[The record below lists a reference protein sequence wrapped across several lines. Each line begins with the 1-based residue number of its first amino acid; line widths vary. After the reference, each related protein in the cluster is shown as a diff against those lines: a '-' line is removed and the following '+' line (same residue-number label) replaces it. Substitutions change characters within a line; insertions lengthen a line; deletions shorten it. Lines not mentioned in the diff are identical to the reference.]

1 MQQWCVVNAAWRRK
15 VQREVDA
22 LTGGPL
28 SAGWWFTKAGLRVVF
43 AEVIFMFLV
52 IMNND
57 ADAIMAVNAGEA
69 SVLSIFA
76 LVLTTPDYLVIAA
89 IVFLVAFLLP
99 FLPRRNE
106 ATNRW
111 E

>member
-1 MQQWCVVNAAWRRK
+1 MNAAWRRK
-15 VQREVDA
+15 VRRELDA

-28 SAGWWFTKAGLRVVF
+28 SAGWWFTKAGLRVAF

-52 IMNND
+52 LMNSD
-57 ADAIMAVNAGEA
+57 ADAILAVNAGES
-69 SVLSIFA
+69 SVLSLFV
-76 LVLTTPDYLVIAA
+76 LVLTTPEYLVIAA
-89 IVFLVAFLLP
+89 IVFVVALLLP
-99 FLPRRNE
+99 FLPRRNQ

>member
-1 MQQWCVVNAAWRRK
+1 MNAAWRRK
-15 VQREVDA
+15 VRRELNA

-28 SAGWWFTKAGLRVVF
+28 SAGWWFTKAGLRVAF

-52 IMNND
+52 LMNND
-57 ADAIMAVNAGEA
+57 SAAVMAVNAGQA
-69 SVLSIFA
+69 SVFSLVV
-76 LVLTTPDYLVIAA
+76 LVLTTPSYLVIAA
-89 IVFLVAFLLP
+89 IVFVVALLLP

>member
-1 MQQWCVVNAAWRRK
+1 MQQRCAVNAAWRRK
-15 VQREVDA
+15 VRRELDA

-28 SAGWWFTKAGLRVVF
+28 SAGWWVTKAGLRVAF

-52 IMNND
+52 LMNND
-57 ADAIMAVNAGEA
+57 SAAVMAVNAGEA
-69 SVLSIFA
+69 SLLSLA
-76 LVLTTPDYLVIAA
+76 VLVLTTPDYLVIAG
-89 IVFLVAFLLP
+89 IVFVVALLLP
-99 FLPRRNE
+99 FLPRRNQ

>member
-1 MQQWCVVNAAWRRK
+1 MNAAWRRK
-15 VQREVDA
+15 VRRELDA

-28 SAGWWFTKAGLRVVF
+28 SAGWWVTKAGLRVVF
-43 AEVIFMFLV
+43 AEAMFMFLV

-57 ADAIMAVNAGEA
+57 SDAIMAVNAGEA
-69 SVLSIFA
+69 SVLSLLA
-76 LVLTTPDYLVIAA
+76 LVLTTPDYLVIAG
-89 IVFLVAFLLP
+89 IVFVVALMLP
-99 FLPRRNE
+99 FLPRRND

>member
-1 MQQWCVVNAAWRRK
+1 MNAAWRRK
-15 VQREVDA
+15 VRREWGA

-28 SAGWWFTKAGLRVVF
+28 SATWWVTKAGLRVAF
-43 AEVIFMFLV
+43 AEAMFVFLV
-52 IMNND
+52 LLNND
-57 ADAIMAVNAGEA
+57 PSAVSAVADGEA
-69 SVLSIFA
+69 SVFS
-76 LVLTTPDYLVIAA
+76 LVAVVLGSPGYLAIAG
-89 IVFLVAFLLP
+89 IVFAVALLLP